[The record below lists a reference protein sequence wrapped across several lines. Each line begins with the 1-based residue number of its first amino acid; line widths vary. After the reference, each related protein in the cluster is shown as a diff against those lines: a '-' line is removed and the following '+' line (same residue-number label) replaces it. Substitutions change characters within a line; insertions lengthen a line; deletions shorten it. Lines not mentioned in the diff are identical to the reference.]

1 MQTTIDTDTRI
12 GTTGTTGTDDE
23 DWQPTGTPRSSSTVG
38 RGVVVVL
45 VLAVVA
51 AGALL
56 GLRSGGNDDS
66 EPSSSRAAAPTAPPT
81 TAPATNQP
89 ADQAP
94 AAPAPGP
101 SNGTD
106 AGSGSGSEEAASLE
120 DGRHPVY
127 LTGIDTTAGT
137 LEFDVVQWYSGDAAI
152 EYVEAHEDEY
162 PDLYEAIEETGAL
175 PYDDL
180 VIVNDNPRLRTL
192 PVAPDTEAQVL
203 QGPDHSYLPH
213 TIDFA
218 ELPAHFEQQHLQ
230 VGEFYTVFWLTV
242 QDGEIVAI
250 EEQFGE

>member
-23 DWQPTGTPRSSSTVG
+23 DWQPTDAPRSSSTVG

-81 TAPATNQP
+81 TAPTTNHP

-94 AAPAPGP
+94 AAPAPGR

-106 AGSGSGSEEAASLE
+106 AGSGSGSGEAASIE

-137 LEFDVVQWYSGDAAI
+137 LEFDVVQWFTGDAAI

-162 PDLYEAIEETGAL
+162 PDGYEAIEETGHL

-180 VIVNDNPRLRTL
+180 MVVNENPRLRTL
-192 PVAPDTEAQVL
+192 QVAPDTEVQVL
-203 QGPDHSYLPH
+203 QGADGGYLPH
-213 TIDFA
+213 MIDFA
-218 ELPAHFEQQHLQ
+218 ELPAHFEQHDYQL
-230 VGEFYTVFWLTV
+230 GEYYTVFWLTV
-242 QDGEIVAI
+242 RDGEIVAI

>member
-12 GTTGTTGTDDE
+12 GTTGTTGTTDE
-23 DWQPTGTPRSSSTVG
+23 DWQPTDAPRSSSTVG

-94 AAPAPGP
+94 AAPAPGR
-101 SNGTD
+101 SDGTD
-106 AGSGSGSEEAASLE
+106 AGSEEAASLE

-137 LEFDVVQWYSGDAAI
+137 LEFDVVQWFTGEAAI

-162 PDLYEAIEETGAL
+162 PDWYEAIEETGHL

-180 VIVNDNPRLRTL
+180 MVVNENPRLRTL
-192 PVAPDTEAQVL
+192 PVAPDTEVQVL

-218 ELPAHFEQQHLQ
+218 ELPAHFEQLHYQL
-230 VGEFYTVFWLTV
+230 GEFYTVFWLTV
-242 QDGEIVAI
+242 QDGDIVAI